1 MAYTALEQMRRI
13 NKERYNVDV
22 GPFEPAMFG
31 AGRTGSDLKS
41 AALRFLH
48 ERCEGLRFST
58 ETAKREEETG
68 QYLGTSFYPNQIPY
82 NMQMDID
89 RLCLERELESFID
102 SGVAE
107 DAYTVYYCFLKMFLG
122 AYGRSSKMIELLSE
136 FESNASSLLMKHRD
150 HYSHSV
156 YVFALGLAIYE
167 TNEQFRTTFQRF
179 YGFAPGTDEHRA
191 AAFFLEYWGLTSLFH
206 DIGYPFE
213 IPFEQVLAYFEVD
226 RKKRGI
232 GSLYLA
238 YRDLDCLSGLSDAQK
253 AHFAKLFSRPFE
265 SVETLLA
272 YGIAKR
278 LGAAYEVTEEYLCDT
293 IRRKPTEPNRFG
305 YFMDHAYFSATRLY
319 QELCEVLGEE
329 ALTEA
334 HVDALT
340 AIMLHNSLFKFA
352 IAFYK
357 DKEKRKAPL
366 KAELHPLAYLLM
378 LCDELQCWDR
388 TAYGRNSRTE
398 LHPMDAE
405 FDFGRGM
412 IHALYCFDAEESEK
426 IGEYE
431 ARYRAW
437 EQGDRQDAPP
447 RLKAY
452 SDMAEAEQR
461 FRTDIE
467 KIVDL
472 SGYPLFITTFLRTAD
487 RKSKH
492 TYLSGSSFLH
502 MYDFAVAINGRYRYE
517 GREQEISV
525 EQLERDFDT
534 MSLEYQL
541 SNINQV
547 KSFSKYLN
555 AIGCF
560 YTDRPVDFE
569 MLRAFTPEQTAVFA
583 PMEHARW
590 VRAHRAMGWTA
601 GSLYETV
608 TTDDEPNRYALREQM
623 RQHKLCMNGDFGEL
637 EIARH
642 YLNLSEKDQ
651 GKDWK
656 PFNTMLKLIRK
667 FDGLRIYKLD

>member
-1 MAYTALEQMRRI
+1 MAYTALEQMRKTNR
-13 NKERYNVDV
+13 ERFNTDV
-22 GPFEPAMFG
+22 GPFEPALFG
-31 AGRTGSDLKS
+31 AGRMGNDLKS

-48 ERCEGLRFST
+48 DRCEGLRFSP
-58 ETAKREEETG
+58 ETTKQEAETG
-68 QYLGTSFYPNQIPY
+68 IYYGTSYQPNQIPY
-82 NMQMDID
+82 NMQMDVD
-89 RLCLERELESFID
+89 RLCLERELEHFID

-107 DAYTVYYCFLKMFLG
+107 DAYTVYYCFLEMFMG
-122 AYGRSSKMIELLSE
+122 AYGRSNKMIELLSE
-136 FESNASSLLMKHRD
+136 FESNASTLLMKHRD

-167 TNEQFRTTFQRF
+167 TNESFRRTFQTF
-179 YGFAPGTDEHRA
+179 YGFTPDEEHRA
-191 AAFFLEYWGLTSLFH
+191 AAFFLQYWGLTSLFH

-226 RKKRGI
+226 RRKRGE
-232 GSLYLA
+232 GCMFLA
-238 YRDLDCLSGLSDAQK
+238 YRDLGCLNNLDEEAS
-253 AHFAKLFSRPFE
+253 AHLAKLFGRPFG
-265 SVETLLA
+265 SVEELLA
-272 YGIAKR
+272 YGIEKR
-278 LGAAYEVTEEYLCDT
+278 LGKAYDVTEEYLCDT
-293 IRRKPTEPNRFG
+293 IRRKPTDPNRFG

-319 QELCEVLGEE
+319 QELVEE
-329 ALTEA
+329 CGAAALNEA
-334 HVDALT
+334 HLDVLT

-357 DKEKRKAPL
+357 SKDKHKAPL

-388 TAYGRNSRTE
+388 TAYGRNSRIE

-405 FDFGRGM
+405 FDFARGM

-426 IGEYE
+426 IGAYE
-431 ARYRAW
+431 ASYRAW
-437 EQGDRQDAPP
+437 EQSGSEDAPP

-452 SDMAEAEQR
+452 SDMAEKEQR

-472 SGYPLFITTFLRTAD
+472 TGYPLFVTTFMRTAD

-502 MYDFAVAINGRYRYE
+502 MYDFAVALNGRYRHE
-517 GREQEISV
+517 GRENEISAEV
-525 EQLERDFDT
+525 LEHEFDAL
-534 MSLEYQL
+534 SLEYKL

-547 KSFSKYLN
+547 KNFSKYLN

-569 MLRAFTPEQTAVFA
+569 MLRAFTPEQIATFA

-590 VRAHRAMGWTA
+590 IREHRAMGWTA
-601 GSLYETV
+601 GNLYETAPV
-608 TTDDEPNRYALREQM
+608 EEGVNRYALREQM

-642 YLNLSEKDQ
+642 YLALPEEVQ

>member
-1 MAYTALEQMRRI
+1 MAYTALEQMRTVNR
-13 NKERYNVDV
+13 ERFGADV
-22 GPFEPAMFG
+22 GPFEPALYG

-48 ERCEGLRFST
+48 ERCEGLRFSP
-58 ETAKREEETG
+58 EKAQKEKQTG
-68 QYLGTSFYPNQIPY
+68 QYLGTSFRPNQIPY
-82 NMQMDID
+82 NMQMDLD

-107 DAYTVYYCFLKMFLG
+107 DAYTVYYSFLKMFLG

-167 TNEQFRTTFQRF
+167 TNERFRTTFQRF
-179 YGFAPGTDEHRA
+179 YGFTSDRDEHSA

-226 RKKRGI
+226 RKKRGN

-238 YRDLDCLSGLSDAQK
+238 YRDLDCLSGLDEITS
-253 AHFAKLFSRPFE
+253 AHLAALFGRPFDT
-265 SVETLLA
+265 VEELLA
-272 YGIAKR
+272 YGIGKR
-278 LGAAYEVTEEYLCDT
+278 LGAAYDVTEEYLLDT
-293 IRRKPTEPNRFG
+293 IRRKPVEPNRFG
-305 YFMDHAYFSATRLY
+305 YFMDHAYFSATRLC
-319 QELCEVLGEE
+319 QELCEVLGEQ

-340 AIMLHNSLFKFA
+340 AIMLHNSLYKFA

-357 DKEKRKAPL
+357 DPDRRKPPL

-437 EQGDRQDAPP
+437 EQGGKQDAPP

-452 SDMAEAEQR
+452 SDMAETEQR

-472 SGYPLFITTFLRTAD
+472 SDYPLFITTFMRTAD

-502 MYDFAVAINGRYRYE
+502 MYDFAVAINGRYQYE
-517 GREQEISV
+517 GREQEVSV

-569 MLRAFTPEQTAVFA
+569 MLRAFTAEQTAVFA

-590 VRAHRAMGWTA
+590 VRSHRAMDWTA
-601 GSLYETV
+601 GNLYETV
-608 TTDDEPNRYALREQM
+608 AADGETNRFVLREQM

-642 YLNLSEKDQ
+642 YLNLSEADQ

-656 PFNTMLKLIRK
+656 PFNSMLKLIRK
-667 FDGLRIYKLD
+667 FDGLRIYKLG

>member
-1 MAYTALEQMRRI
+1 MAYTALKQMRMI
-13 NKERYNVDV
+13 NLQRFGQDV
-22 GPFEPAMFG
+22 GPFEPELYG

-41 AALRFLH
+41 AALKFLH
-48 ERCEGLRFST
+48 DRCEGLRFSP
-58 ETAKREEETG
+58 EREREEALSG
-68 QYLGTSFYPNQIPY
+68 QVLGTSYRPNQIPY

-122 AYGRSSKMIELLSE
+122 TYGRSSKMIELLSE

-167 TNEQFRTTFQRF
+167 TNEQFRTTFQTF
-179 YGFAPGTDEHRA
+179 YGFRPEKDEHRA

-226 RKKRGI
+226 RKKRGE
-232 GSLYLA
+232 GSMFLA
-238 YRDLDCLSGLSDAQK
+238 YRELGCLSGMSDAAK
-253 AHFAKLFSRPFE
+253 EHFLQMFSRPFD
-265 SVETLLA
+265 SVEALLS
-272 YGIAKR
+272 YGIVHR
-278 LGAAYEVTEEYLCDT
+278 LGEAYDITEDSLLDT
-293 IRRKPTEPNRFG
+293 IRHKPTDPDRFG
-305 YFMDHAYFSATRLY
+305 YFMDHAWFSATRLY
-319 QELCEVLGEE
+319 QELCEVLSVQ
-329 ALTEA
+329 ALTEV
-334 HVDALT
+334 HVDVLT
-340 AIMLHNSLFKFA
+340 AILLHNSLYKFA

-357 DKEKRKAPL
+357 DKTKCKPPL
-366 KAELHPLAYLLM
+366 KAGLHPLAYLLM

-431 ARYRAW
+431 ARYRTW
-437 EQGDRQDAPP
+437 EMSEKKDAPP

-452 SDMAEAEQR
+452 SDMAEKEQR

-472 SGYPLFITTFLRTAD
+472 GSYPLFITTFMRSAD

-517 GREQEISV
+517 GRESEISA

-569 MLRAFTPEQTAVFA
+569 MLHEFSQEQTAVFA

-590 VRAHRAMGWTA
+590 IRAHRAMGWTA
-601 GSLYETV
+601 GNLYETAV
-608 TTDDEPNRYALREQM
+608 LEEETNRYVLREQM

-642 YLNLSEKDQ
+642 YLELSEEDQ

-656 PFNTMLKLIRK
+656 PFNSMLKLIRK
-667 FDGLRIYKLD
+667 FDGLRIYKLN